1 MHKENSVLRREARA
15 ALEGNWLMSAVAGLI
30 YMAIA
35 CVCSAIPMVGWILS
49 IVVGLPISWGMY
61 IMFYQLYRD
70 RKLPSLDSLFIGFQD
85 FGRILGT
92 MLLMNVYTFLW
103 TLLLI
108 VPGVIKACS
117 YAMTPYILRDHPEL
131 SYNAAIEKSM
141 AMMEGHKMKIF
152 LLYLSFIGWA
162 ILCMLT
168 LGIGYLF
175 LMPYMYTSM
184 AAFYED
190 LKAQTANASEETV
203 VA

>member
-1 MHKENSVLRREARA
+1 MLKENSVLRREARA

-30 YMAIA
+30 YMAVA
-35 CVCSAIPMVGWILS
+35 CVCSVIPMVGWILS
-49 IVVGLPISWGMY
+49 IVVGLPISWGLY

-117 YAMTPYILRDHPEL
+117 YAMTPYILREHPEL

-141 AMMEGHKMKIF
+141 AMMEGHKMKFF
-152 LLYLSFIGWA
+152 LLCLSFIGWA

>member
-1 MHKENSVLRREARA
+1 M
-15 ALEGNWLMSAVAGLI
+15 EGNWLMSAVAGLI
-30 YMAIA
+30 YMAVA
-35 CVCSAIPMVGWILS
+35 CVCSVIPMVGWILS

>member
-15 ALEGNWLMSAVAGLI
+15 ALEGNWLMSAVAALI

-35 CVCSAIPMVGWILS
+35 GVCSAIPMVGWILA
-49 IVVGLPISWGMY
+49 IVVGLPISWGLY
-61 IMFYQLYRD
+61 IMFHQLYRD

>member
-1 MHKENSVLRREARA
+1 MLKENSVLRREARA

-30 YMAIA
+30 YMAVA
-35 CVCSAIPMVGWILS
+35 CVCSVIPMVGWILS

-184 AAFYED
+184 AALYED

>member
-1 MHKENSVLRREARA
+1 MLKENSVLRREARA

-30 YMAIA
+30 YMAVA
-35 CVCSAIPMVGWILS
+35 CVCSVIPMVGWILS